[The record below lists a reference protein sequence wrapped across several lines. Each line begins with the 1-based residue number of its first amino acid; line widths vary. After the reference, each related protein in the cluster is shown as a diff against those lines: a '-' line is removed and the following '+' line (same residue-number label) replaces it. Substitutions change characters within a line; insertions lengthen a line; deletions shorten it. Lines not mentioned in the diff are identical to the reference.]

1 MRTGRYSPAMP
12 GRLLRVIPILFLM
25 APAPAHA
32 QQHIDTHSLALAE
45 ALATYRGGDLRAALA
60 RLGTI
65 PDEKLTEAVNRF
77 CTRDDVPP
85 PIRLVRM
92 RITAALLTEMA
103 FATIQRNPFAWGGPH
118 ILSAR
123 ALVRRLAQLAGDRR
137 DGAGDA
143 EYGFAR
149 DWYLL
154 VVSFRHGRA
163 EVGWSRAYLAEA
175 RDLFPTDPAVLMV
188 SGSDHEM
195 LSNVSD
201 GYVTRFNTSGQRL
214 GETRINPEREL
225 EDAEKF
231 LRQAVALDPQ
241 FLEARLRLGRVL
253 LRNGDLDGAL
263 RELRAAL
270 AHPDDQIRYLAW
282 TFLGMADV
290 ERGDLEGAERC
301 YTEALRLFPEGQI
314 AMLARS
320 EAAYLSGRGGE
331 AAAQVVSMLR
341 VQRKEDPWWM
351 YLLGDWWH
359 FEARVI
365 RLRAEA
371 LK

>member
-1 MRTGRYSPAMP
+1 MP
-12 GRLLRVIPILFLM
+12 GRVVRSIPLLFVIVLI

-32 QQHIDTHSLALAE
+32 QKQIDAHSLALAE

-60 RLGTI
+60 RLETI
-65 PDEKLTEAVNRF
+65 PGEKLTETVSRF
-77 CTRDDVPP
+77 CTRDDVRAPL
-85 PIRLVRM
+85 RLVRM

-103 FATIQRNPFAWGGPH
+103 FVQIQKNPFAWGGAY
-118 ILSAR
+118 ILNAR
-123 ALVRRLAQLAGDRR
+123 ALIRRLAQLADAGR
-137 DGAGDA
+137 DGAG
-143 EYGFAR
+143 EGERGFAR

-154 VVSFRHGRA
+154 VASFHHGRA

-175 RDLFPTDPAVLMV
+175 RDLFPRDVAVLVV
-188 SGSDHEM
+188 SGADHEM
-195 LSNVSD
+195 LSNVSA
-201 GYVTRFNTSGQRL
+201 GYVNRFNTSGQRL
-214 GETRINPEREL
+214 GESRINPGREL

-231 LRQAVALDPQ
+231 LRQAVALDPR

-290 ERGDLEGAERC
+290 ERGDLEAAERC
-301 YTEALRLFPEGQI
+301 YTEALRLFPAGQI

-331 AAAQVVSMLR
+331 AAGQVVAMLR
-341 VQRKEDPWWM
+341 IQRKEDPWWM

-359 FEARVI
+359 FEARLI

-371 LK
+371 LR

>member
-1 MRTGRYSPAMP
+1 MP
-12 GRLLRVIPILFLM
+12 GRVFRIMPILFLM
-25 APAPAHA
+25 APAPLYA
-32 QQHIDTHSLALAE
+32 QQQIDTHSLALAE
-45 ALATYRGGDLRAALA
+45 ALATYRGGDVRAALT
-60 RLGTI
+60 RLDTI
-65 PDEKLTEAVNRF
+65 PDEKLTETVTRF
-77 CTRDDVPP
+77 CTRDDVRP

-92 RITAALLTEMA
+92 RITTALLTELA
-103 FATIQRNPFAWGGPH
+103 FVTIQKNPFAWGEPH
-118 ILSAR
+118 LRVAR
-123 ALVRRLAQLAGDRR
+123 ALVRRLAQLAADGRE
-137 DGAGDA
+137 GAGEVELA
-143 EYGFAR
+143 FAR

-154 VVSFRHGRA
+154 VASFRHGRA

-175 RDLFPTDPAVLMV
+175 RDLFPRDPAVLMV

-195 LSNVSD
+195 LSNVSA

-214 GETRINPEREL
+214 GESRINPEREL

-270 AHPDDQIRYLAW
+270 AHSDDQIRYLAW
-282 TFLGMADV
+282 TFLGMVDV
-290 ERGDLEGAERC
+290 ERGDLEAAERC
-301 YTEALRLFPEGQI
+301 YMEALRLFPAGQI

-320 EAAYLSGRGGE
+320 EAAYLSGRGGD
-331 AAAQVVSMLR
+331 AAGHVVSMLR
-341 VQRKEDPWWM
+341 IQRKEDPWWM

-359 FEARVI
+359 FEARLI
-365 RLRAEA
+365 RLHTEA
-371 LK
+371 LR